1 MDTKIAAL
9 EYICPA
15 CGAMPKEPCVRID
28 GKQMSEPH
36 TKRKNLTL
44 ITRPRRK
51 REDVNQAAALTVKDA
66 TKSQP

>member
-15 CGAMPKEPCVRID
+15 CGAMPKEPCVRLD
-28 GKQMSEPH
+28 GKPMSEPH

-44 ITRPRRK
+44 IIRPRRK
-51 REDVNQAAALTVKDA
+51 REDLNQAAPPTAKDSA
-66 TKSQP
+66 SKS